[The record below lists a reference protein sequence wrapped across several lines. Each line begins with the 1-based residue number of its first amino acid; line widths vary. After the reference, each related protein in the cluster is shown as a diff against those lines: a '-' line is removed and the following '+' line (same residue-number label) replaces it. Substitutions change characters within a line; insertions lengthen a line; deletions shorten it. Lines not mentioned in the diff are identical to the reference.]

1 MDLYCNAGNSLDLS
15 YSIMDRAL
23 LHCDV
28 TYRIP
33 AVRAQGHICKTN
45 LPSHTAFRGFGG
57 PQACF
62 YVWRPALPLP
72 GGRLH
77 GWPGSVAAELWM
89 HAASCTGGGVP
100 VRPLRGAPAV
110 PLLRWGRGAGVC

>member
-1 MDLYCNAGNSLDLS
+1 MQVGYTQEGKLLALDMDLYCNAGNSLDLS

-57 PQACF
+57 PQASARLSCAQR
-62 YVWRPALPLP
+62 RPI
-72 GGRLH
+72 
-77 GWPGSVAAELWM
+77 
-89 HAASCTGGGVP
+89 
-100 VRPLRGAPAV
+100 
-110 PLLRWGRGAGVC
+110 